1 MQENNTVFEI
11 DGKDYIIVNKIVE
24 ENKVYVMLV
33 NHDNPEDFMIQEDG
47 GDEFLGVDK
56 EMFSRLLPK
65 FLNNIKNL
73 MN

>member
-33 NHDNPEDFMIQEDG
+33 NYDNPEDFMIQEDSG
-47 GDEFLGVDK
+47 EEFLGVDK

>member
-33 NHDNPEDFMIQEDG
+33 NYDNPEDFMIQEDG
-47 GDEFLGVDK
+47 EEEFLGVDK